1 MSKQEAL
8 DYNILRTKVLEK
20 KISEQ
25 DKLLSETLDVLYTL
39 EEHHEWEIKT
49 WCQTDLGKMTGELIN
64 KLQKEL

>member
-8 DYNILRTKVLEK
+8 DYNILRTSALEN

-25 DKLLSETLDVLYTL
+25 EKQLQEFLSETLDVLYTL
-39 EEHHEWEIKT
+39 EDYHEYGE
-49 WCQTDLGKMTGELIN
+49 TDLGKMIGQLIN